1 MSSELQQQ
9 IELSIEQ
16 SNQLL
21 DAFEQ
26 FHLDN
31 SDENLEKI
39 NSLSAQRDIALREL
53 FSQHQPQ
60 ALGLFSQQLKT
71 IGELDKQ
78 LLSIANA
85 QKSNLVKKVLK
96 QKKNTKATN
105 AYLSK

>member
-1 MSSELQQQ
+1 MNSEFQQK
-9 IELSIEQ
+9 IELVIEQ
-16 SNQLL
+16 SNELL

-31 SDENLEKI
+31 SDEYLEKI
-39 NSLSAQRDIALREL
+39 NTLSVQRDSTLRDL

-60 ALGLFSQQLKT
+60 ALGLFEQQLKT
-71 IGELDKQ
+71 IGELDQQ

-85 QKSNLVKKVLK
+85 QKSDLAKKVLK
-96 QKKNTKATN
+96 QKKNNKATN